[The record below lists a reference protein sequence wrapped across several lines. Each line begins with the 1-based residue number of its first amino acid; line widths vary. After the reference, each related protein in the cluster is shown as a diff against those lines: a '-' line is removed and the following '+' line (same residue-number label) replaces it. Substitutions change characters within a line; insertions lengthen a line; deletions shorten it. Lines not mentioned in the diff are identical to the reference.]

1 MIQIRHQ
8 QYSKLNEYFLV
19 YKIQEKQDVIKYMLN
34 NNFNEVLDISLK
46 FPKNDHYFL
55 LDESYFHFFRFDIFL
70 EKEDE
75 VNLQELNEIVK
86 NKKDGIKVET
96 RNSELLNSYIDSIY
110 VDWEKKQFV
119 MWEKWSIFFRLYM
132 VYIDK
137 ICLNRFNSFY
147 WDILNNK
154 YINIVPQS
162 FNTILFLRDKLEK
175 ENFLLMYVN
184 ENNCKIIKVRQWFF
198 ESIDMLNFGIWSLK
212 EMYKDNWIINYRYK
226 TYEEIENN
234 LLAKGLVTD
243 TLKFYCELLI
253 KRIFEKN
260 LIWTDLILISSI
272 TKNTHFMEIFNQQ
285 YSKINN
291 NYIVPFHYS
300 NSLNTYSK
308 EREPEDMDALIL
320 INRDKQINKLLNN

>member
-110 VDWEKKQFV
+110 VD
-119 MWEKWSIFFRLYM
+119 
-132 VYIDK
+132 
-137 ICLNRFNSFY
+137 
-147 WDILNNK
+147 
-154 YINIVPQS
+154 
-162 FNTILFLRDKLEK
+162 
-175 ENFLLMYVN
+175 
-184 ENNCKIIKVRQWFF
+184 
-198 ESIDMLNFGIWSLK
+198 
-212 EMYKDNWIINYRYK
+212 
-226 TYEEIENN
+226 
-234 LLAKGLVTD
+234 
-243 TLKFYCELLI
+243 
-253 KRIFEKN
+253 
-260 LIWTDLILISSI
+260 
-272 TKNTHFMEIFNQQ
+272 
-285 YSKINN
+285 
-291 NYIVPFHYS
+291 
-300 NSLNTYSK
+300 
-308 EREPEDMDALIL
+308 
-320 INRDKQINKLLNN
+320 